1 MTGKVAKRRADL
13 KQRLIEAAEAQI
25 VRGGMASVKARDLAT
40 AAGCSLG
47 AIYNVVDD
55 LQDLILE
62 VNGRTFLKLG
72 QKVEDS
78 VAETDASPRGRLI
91 LMSNAYLDFAAENAN
106 LWRALFD
113 VRMPADGPVPD
124 WYLSALGKLFANI
137 RAPLGD
143 LFPEMDDQP
152 LELMTRAM
160 FSSVHGIVLLGLEN
174 RISGVPQD
182 NIRQMI
188 AQVLS
193 RIGPEEKI

>member
-1 MTGKVAKRRADL
+1 MAGKVAARRAEL
-13 KQRLIEAAEAQI
+13 KVKLIEAAEAQI
-25 VRGGMASVKARDLAT
+25 VAGGLASVKARDLAKE
-40 AAGCSLG
+40 AGCSLG
-47 AIYNVVDD
+47 AIYNVFDD
-55 LQDLILE
+55 LHDLILE

-72 QKVEDS
+72 QKVESS
-78 VAETDASPRGRLI
+78 VADTDASPRGRLI

-113 VRMPADGPVPD
+113 IRMPATGPVPG
-124 WYLSALGKLFANI
+124 WYLESLGKLFANI
-137 RAPLGD
+137 RAPLAE
-143 LFPEMDDQP
+143 LFPEMDDSA